1 MASRSASNSIS
12 PPSAI
17 VNTNLRSRF
26 RSDDHWQM
34 TTVYFALQRGPRYE
48 LVVGKI
54 KKAFESFGLVKRA
67 FLYDRSKSG
76 IDGYIGMQF
85 YGVISK

>member
-1 MASRSASNSIS
+1 
-12 PPSAI
+12 
-17 VNTNLRSRF
+17 
-26 RSDDHWQM
+26 M

-67 FLYDRSKSG
+67 FLYDRSKNG
-76 IDGYIGMQF
+76 IDGYIGKQF
-85 YGVISK
+85 SVPRSFDRGT

>member
-1 MASRSASNSIS
+1 
-12 PPSAI
+12 
-17 VNTNLRSRF
+17 
-26 RSDDHWQM
+26 M

-54 KKAFESFGLVKRA
+54 KKAFESFGQVKRA

-76 IDGYIGMQF
+76 IDGYIGKQ
-85 YGVISK
+85 IILK